1 MKELFRRIRGSST
14 PGQFLLFIC
23 LLALLSFF
31 ILLPI
36 LQVIYV
42 AFTQNGRLTLT
53 HFVNFFKQPSLN
65 EALWRSLW
73 VGIIVVFFSS
83 IISLPLALFT
93 TRYNFK
99 GRLIVQTLGVLPLVM
114 PAFVSAI
121 ALQTILGRSGMIN
134 QIIRIF
140 FGTTIPF
147 MDGLTGVVL
156 VQTLHYF
163 PFILLNSVSALEN
176 SDLSLEEAGR
186 NLGAFGWKLFHQ
198 ITFPLMQP
206 GYMAGALIVFI
217 KSIDDLGTPL
227 MLGYHNLL
235 APLAYQQITAIN
247 GNSTMGYVISVILVL
262 LSLLSLFLALHYLK
276 QSEYVQQKS
285 GSSVSKPQLF
295 GWKGWAISGFC
306 IILLT
311 FSLLPHIGIFLMSI
325 AKSWNFTVLPKTYT
339 TSNFTR
345 VFSDAPKMILNTVV
359 YATLAALI
367 DIFLGAIISFILL
380 RGRMLGRTILDFI
393 ATLPLA
399 IPGVVLAIGYLRIFH
414 TIDLPIIGKPLT
426 ETWLILVIVYA
437 VRRLPYTVRSCYA
450 TLQQIHISLEEASEN
465 LGANTLSTFTK
476 IVLPLMLPG
485 IVAGGIMA
493 FISSSVELSST
504 LMLVPRN
511 EMAPISYGIYLYMQ
525 ETTGRGASASL
536 GVLAIIIVSIGTYV
550 VNRLSRHRGA
560 GKI

>member
-1 MKELFRRIRGSST
+1 MRLFRRRIFGSST
-14 PGQFLLFIC
+14 LGQLFIFFLL
-23 LLALLSFF
+23 LVLLSFF

-42 AFTQNGRLTLT
+42 AFTQNGQVTLT

-73 VGIIVVFFSS
+73 VGVTVVFFSS
-83 IISLPLALFT
+83 IISLPLAIFT
-93 TRYNFK
+93 ARYDFK
-99 GRLIVQTLGVLPLVM
+99 GRLLVQTLGVLPLVM
-114 PAFVSAI
+114 PAFVGAI

-134 QIIRIF
+134 QVIRQF
-140 FGTTIPF
+140 FGVTIPF
-147 MDGLTGVVL
+147 MDGLSGVIL

-163 PFILLNSVSALEN
+163 PFILLNTVASLEN
-176 SDLSLEEAGR
+176 ADISLEEAGR
-186 NLGAFGWKLFHQ
+186 NLGASGWKLFRQ

-235 APLAYQQITAIN
+235 APLAYQQITTIN
-247 GNSTMGYVISVILVL
+247 GNSTMGYVISVILVT
-262 LSLLSLFLALHYLK
+262 LSFFSLILVLYYLK

-285 GSSVSKPQLF
+285 GSSTVRRQLI
-295 GWKGWAISGFC
+295 GWQGWIISGGC
-306 IILLT
+306 LILLL
-311 FSLLPHIGIFLMSI
+311 FSLLPHMGIFLMSI
-325 AKSWNFTVLPKTYT
+325 DKLWNFTIIPKSYT
-339 TSNFTR
+339 TSHF
-345 VFSDAPKMILNTVV
+345 VKIFVDAPKMVFNTIL

-367 DIFLGAIISFILL
+367 DVVLGSIISFILL
-380 RGRMLGRTILDFI
+380 RGKMLGRTALDFI

-399 IPGVVLAIGYLRIFH
+399 IPGVVLAIGYLRVFH
-414 TIDLPIIGKPLT
+414 TVNLPIIGKPLT
-426 ETWLILVIVYA
+426 ETWLILVIVYS
-437 VRRLPYTVRSCYA
+437 VRRLPYTLRSCYA
-450 TLQQIHISLEEASEN
+450 ILQQIHISLEEASQN
-465 LGANTLSTFTK
+465 LGANSLKTFIK

-485 IVAGGIMA
+485 IVAGGIIA

-536 GVLAIIIVSIGTYV
+536 GVIAIIIVSIGTYT
-550 VNRLSRHRGA
+550 VNRLHHHRQSGQF
-560 GKI
+560 